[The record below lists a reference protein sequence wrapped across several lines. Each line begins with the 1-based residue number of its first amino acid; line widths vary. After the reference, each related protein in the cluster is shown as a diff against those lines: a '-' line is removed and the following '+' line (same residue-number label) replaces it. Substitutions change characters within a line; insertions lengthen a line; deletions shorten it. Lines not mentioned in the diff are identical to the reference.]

1 MPVVFLKK
9 KIVGFAKHLLHRA
22 KGLLFLNSSRKYQF
36 SRIFHAG
43 GFGASPSLSGSGSDL
58 EQTKAIRA
66 RIPELLREYNIK
78 SMFDAP
84 CGDWYWM
91 QHVDLSGVHY
101 VGADIVAELIELN
114 RDKFSKTAVEFVTLD
129 IVKDKI
135 PAVDLIFCRDC
146 LVHLKLKDAH
156 QALRNIAG
164 SGSKFLLTTTFT
176 SRSTND
182 ELGPIFFRPLNLRQ
196 EPFKLPEPIAII
208 SEECTED
215 DGAFADKAL
224 GLWRIEDIKNAL
236 SA

>member
-1 MPVVFLKK
+1 
-9 KIVGFAKHLLHRA
+9 
-22 KGLLFLNSSRKYQF
+22 
-36 SRIFHAG
+36 
-43 GFGASPSLSGSGSDL
+43 
-58 EQTKAIRA
+58 
-66 RIPELLREYNIK
+66 
-78 SMFDAP
+78 
-84 CGDWYWM
+84 
-91 QHVDLSGVHY
+91 
-101 VGADIVAELIELN
+101 LN

-146 LVHLKLKDAH
+146 LVHLKVKDAH

-176 SRSTND
+176 SKSTND